1 MKPSAENDTVI
12 FGSGCMRDDNG
23 TFCSTAEPSEL
34 SSSSSKSDQEDQGIP
49 VPLSPIK
56 EWLVDFGGLMICISI
71 RTDIAWYK
79 LLQPTKQY
87 APWCDAVL
95 KTARLTV
102 SIIAILKEQ
111 TRASK
116 LSFADVTKR
125 VAEFERGRHA
135 FISTDATHVERY
147 VVVHG
152 RIVLQ
157 QFANYPDESIR
168 QCAFVTSLVEK
179 REERGH

>member
-1 MKPSAENDTVI
+1 MHETLRFLDIKP
-12 FGSGCMRDDNG
+12 
-23 TFCSTAEPSEL
+23 PSKL
-34 SSSSSKSDQEDQGIP
+34 HMNFNYVK
-49 VPLSPIK
+49 
-56 EWLVDFGGLMICISI
+56 
-71 RTDIAWYK
+71 YK

-102 SIIAILKEQ
+102 SIITILKEQ

-179 REERGH
+179 R